1 MVNPFHL
8 HNCGNSVDICG
19 LAFLPIRFRMRSH
32 TSNPYTFNGLERVR
46 LGSLWQFV
54 CSIAY

>member
-19 LAFLPIRFRMRSH
+19 FAFLLALSRMWCL
-32 TSNPYTFNGLERVR
+32 TINPYTFNGLERVR
-46 LGSLWQFV
+46 PGLLWQFV
-54 CSIAY
+54 C